1 MIIAS
6 AIKFIPHFSKYP
18 VIICGKRHA
27 DCLEEAFQMGYEWD
41 KEDLVQGFLTDDAKF
56 LDRYDAKPEAR
67 RCRQLIVDDDKYR
80 ELFSEDMW
88 LEED

>member
-18 VIICGKRHA
+18 
-27 DCLEEAFQMGYEWD
+27 
-41 KEDLVQGFLTDDAKF
+41 
-56 LDRYDAKPEAR
+56 AKPEAR